1 MATGTTRFRSVIASL
16 LLAGSLFTSLPA
28 TLPGSGSALAEEQA
42 PAQPAGRQ
50 KILDELFDRLGKA
63 QDDSEAKGI
72 AGAIERVWMRS
83 GSDTADLLMNRAVQA
98 IAHKNWTLSQDL
110 LDKVVVI
117 NPYWAEA
124 WNKRATARFFAED
137 YMGSM
142 ADLAE
147 VLKLEP
153 RHYAALTGMGF
164 ILQRTGFDKRALQ
177 VFRRA
182 LEINPQQEEIRKLVD
197 KLTLEVEGQPI

>member
-1 MATGTTRFRSVIASL
+1 MATGLNRFRSALASL
-16 LLAGSLFTSLPA
+16 LLAGSLMAALPA
-28 TLPGSGSALAEEQA
+28 PQAAAATADEQK

-63 QDDSEAKGI
+63 QDESEAKGI
-72 AGAIERVWMRS
+72 AGAIDRVWMRS
-83 GSDTADLLMNRAVQA
+83 GSDTADLLMNRAMQA
-98 IAHKNWTLSQDL
+98 ISHKNWKLSQDL

-117 NPYWAEA
+117 DPYWAEA
-124 WNKRATARFFAED
+124 WNKRATARFFTED
-137 YMGSM
+137 YFGSM

-182 LEINPQQEEIRKLVD
+182 LEINPQQEDIRKTVE

>member
-1 MATGTTRFRSVIASL
+1 MATGTTRFRSALASL
-16 LLAGSLFTSLPA
+16 LLAGSLMAALPA
-28 TLPGSGSALAEEQA
+28 PQAAAATADEQK

-72 AGAIERVWMRS
+72 AGAIDRVWMRS
-83 GSDTADLLMNRAVQA
+83 GSDTADLLMNRAMQA
-98 IAHKNWTLSQDL
+98 ISHKNWKLSQDL

-117 NPYWAEA
+117 DPYWAEA
-124 WNKRATARFFAED
+124 WNKRATARFFTED
-137 YMGSM
+137 YLGSM

-182 LEINPQQEEIRKLVD
+182 LEINPQQEDIRKTVD

>member
-1 MATGTTRFRSVIASL
+1 MATGLNRFRSALASL
-16 LLAGSLFTSLPA
+16 LLAGSLMAALPA
-28 TLPGSGSALAEEQA
+28 PQAAAATADEQK

-72 AGAIERVWMRS
+72 AGAIDRVWMRS
-83 GSDTADLLMNRAVQA
+83 GSDTADLLMNRAMQA
-98 IAHKNWTLSQDL
+98 ISHKNWKLSQDL

-117 NPYWAEA
+117 DPYWAEA
-124 WNKRATARFFAED
+124 WNKRATARFFTED
-137 YMGSM
+137 YFGSM

-182 LEINPQQEEIRKLVD
+182 LEINPQQEDIRKTVE